1 MHFISNMPICQYA
14 QYLQKLLT
22 NKTHFCLLWLVKVIM
37 IPKYLPCPTNFSGL
51 YTSLIKIIR
60 EFLMTM
66 NYIPLDKNKH
76 KDLCVKLSGDF
87 AHAKD
92 THLAAASLREY
103 AQIASCMPIIFIKDP
118 KSETTHS
125 VAMLGIEQGINLFM
139 QEGKWA
145 GHVVPLNVQ
154 RYPFDVRPDGDK
166 LGVFIDEN
174 SDLVGKEGEPLF
186 ANEAP
191 SPFLEN
197 RQKLLSDLANSEMAT
212 RDFVKKLADLGLLDS
227 IVLRVQYANGQQR
240 NINGMQT
247 ISEKR
252 LQALDSDTVLDL
264 HKAGYLG
271 AIYAVLMSLGQL
283 NRLVQ
288 LTQNSDN
295 AVTSL
300 NLQIEEPAAEEAAKA
315 APEEK
320 PKAKKAAKK

>member
-1 MHFISNMPICQYA
+1 
-14 QYLQKLLT
+14 
-22 NKTHFCLLWLVKVIM
+22 
-37 IPKYLPCPTNFSGL
+37 
-51 YTSLIKIIR
+51 
-60 EFLMTM
+60 MTM

-76 KDLCVKLSGDF
+76 KDLHVKLSGAF

-118 KSETTHS
+118 KSDTTHS
-125 VAMLGIEQGINLFM
+125 IAMLGIDQGVNLFIKDG
-139 QEGKWA
+139 QWS
-145 GHVVPLNVQ
+145 GHVVPLNIQ

-186 ANEAP
+186 TTEGEA
-191 SPFLEN
+191 SPFLDN
-197 RQKLLSDLANSEMAT
+197 RQKLLSELANSEMAT
-212 RDFVKKLADLGLLDS
+212 RDFLKKIEELDLLDS
-227 IVLRVQYANGQQR
+227 IVIRVQYANGQQR

-252 LQALDSDTVLDL
+252 LQALDADTVADL
-264 HKAGYLG
+264 HKSGYLG

-288 LTQNSDN
+288 LTQHTENPVK
-295 AVTSL
+295 A
-300 NLQIEEPAAEEAAKA
+300 LQLQAEAPATEEAAPQPT
-315 APEEK
+315 PEAK
-320 PKAKKAAKK
+320 PKKAAKK